1 MAFDVVLETERLR
14 LRPYR
19 TDDLDDLAEMFG
31 DPEHMRWYPS
41 AFTREQSQA
50 WIDRQFQRYAEDGF
64 GLFLAELR
72 DDGTFAGT
80 LGPTVQTV
88 EGERRVE
95 VGWHIRPAL
104 KGRGLAVEGA
114 DAARSWAFETLEVDH
129 VISLIRP
136 ENAASRRVAE
146 KLGMSIERETMHAD
160 LRHYVYRGGRPS
172 AERGAT

>member
-1 MAFDVVLETERLR
+1 MAFDVVLQTERLR

-19 TDDLDDLAEMFG
+19 QEDLDDLAAMFA

-41 AFTREQSQA
+41 AFSREQSQA
-50 WIDRQFQRYAEDGF
+50 WIDRQVSRYEDDGF

-72 DDGTFAGT
+72 EDGSFAGT

-95 VGWHIRPAL
+95 IGWHIRPSL
-104 KGRGLAVEGA
+104 KGRGLAVEGG
-114 DAARSWAFETLEVDH
+114 DASRSWAFAALDVDH

-136 ENAASRRVAE
+136 ENHPSRRVAE
-146 KLGMSIERETMHAD
+146 KLGMTIERETEHAG
-160 LRHYVYRGGRPS
+160 LPHLVYRSERP
-172 AERGAT
+172 G

>member
-19 TDDLDDLAEMFG
+19 TDDVDDLAEMFA
-31 DPEHMRWYPS
+31 DAEHMRWYPS

-72 DDGTFAGT
+72 DDGAFAGT
-80 LGPTVQTV
+80 LGPTVQNV
-88 EGERRVE
+88 EGERRIE
-95 VGWHIRPAL
+95 IGWHIRPAL

-114 DAARSWAFETLEVDH
+114 DAARAWAFGELEVDH

-136 ENAASRRVAE
+136 ENIASRRVAE
-146 KLGMSIERETMHAD
+146 KLGMSIERETLHAD
-160 LRHYVYRGGRPS
+160 LRHVVYRSERPP
-172 AERGAT
+172 T